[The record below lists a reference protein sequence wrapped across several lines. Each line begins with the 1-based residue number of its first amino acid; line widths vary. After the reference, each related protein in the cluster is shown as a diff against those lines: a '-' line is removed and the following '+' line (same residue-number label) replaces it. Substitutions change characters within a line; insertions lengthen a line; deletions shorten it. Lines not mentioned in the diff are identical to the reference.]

1 MLPAVD
7 VQTWAVKVLQGLGYQ
22 PTTGGVQALVGWQKA
37 EGGNWQNDASFN
49 PLNTTLSRP
58 GARSI
63 NGVGVKAYRNWQEG
77 IDATVQT
84 LRSSDYGG
92 IRHGLK
98 TGNAGA
104 VATAIG
110 HSPWGTNA
118 HLVGQTIADTTIRR
132 LPNVVASPGGSSG
145 SPLSSQISPQAV
157 MSVAPQPQQAPQ
169 GSVPAPAV
177 TPGPR
182 MPDAYRQLD
191 PGQGP
196 APAAAADLSSQPVA
210 AAAGVGGGGTAAA
223 TPQSDRQLESIL
235 QDANKVDAAHVPY
248 LWGGGHQSKQI
259 RGSKVTPLD
268 CSGAVS
274 RVLGLDPRVAAQFE
288 KWGKAGAGKHV
299 TIYAKD
305 THVLLKINGHFWG
318 TSLSNP
324 QGGAGWIAAGYISK
338 DYLSGFTVRHPPGL

>member
-63 NGVGVKAYRNWQEG
+63 NSVGVKAYRNWKEG

-84 LRSSDYGG
+84 LRSADYGG

-110 HSPWGTNA
+110 HSPWGTNGQ
-118 HLVGQTIADTTIRR
+118 LVGRTIAGTTIRR

-145 SPLSSQISPQAV
+145 SSLASQISPQAV
-157 MSVAPQPQQAPQ
+157 MSVAPRRR
-169 GSVPAPAV
+169 S
-177 TPGPR
+177 R
-182 MPDAYRQLD
+182 CR
-191 PGQGP
+191 
-196 APAAAADLSSQPVA
+196 
-210 AAAGVGGGGTAAA
+210 
-223 TPQSDRQLESIL
+223 
-235 QDANKVDAAHVPY
+235 
-248 LWGGGHQSKQI
+248 
-259 RGSKVTPLD
+259 RGR
-268 CSGAVS
+268 C
-274 RVLGLDPRVAAQFE
+274 RR
-288 KWGKAGAGKHV
+288 
-299 TIYAKD
+299 
-305 THVLLKINGHFWG
+305 
-318 TSLSNP
+318 
-324 QGGAGWIAAGYISK
+324 
-338 DYLSGFTVRHPPGL
+338 RR

>member
-110 HSPWGTNA
+110 HSPWGTNGQ
-118 HLVGQTIADTTIRR
+118 LVGQTIADTTIRR

-145 SPLSSQISPQAV
+145 SSSLV
-157 MSVAPQPQQAPQ
+157 
-169 GSVPAPAV
+169 
-177 TPGPR
+177 
-182 MPDAYRQLD
+182 
-191 PGQGP
+191 
-196 APAAAADLSSQPVA
+196 ADLAAGGDECGAA
-210 AAAGVGGGGTAAA
+210 AAAGAAGVG
-223 TPQSDRQLESIL
+223 
-235 QDANKVDAAHVPY
+235 
-248 LWGGGHQSKQI
+248 
-259 RGSKVTPLD
+259 
-268 CSGAVS
+268 
-274 RVLGLDPRVAAQFE
+274 
-288 KWGKAGAGKHV
+288 AGAGGD
-299 TIYAKD
+299 A
-305 THVLLKINGHFWG
+305 
-318 TSLSNP
+318 
-324 QGGAGWIAAGYISK
+324 GAADAGRVQAA
-338 DYLSGFTVRHPPGL
+338 